1 MKFTYQLPIILLFL
15 HCICQQ
21 GISQPRQHIDSL
33 QLLLK
38 TIPQDTGR
46 IKVYGELCWYYA
58 GTRDK
63 LDSARLYAD
72 SIYYLSTKLEFEPA
86 IILSH
91 FYYGTIDRHEGNLPS
106 SLDHFKK
113 YVAYHE
119 KNGNEHLIA
128 TGLYQ
133 VAVIQKSMGN
143 LDESLSSFY
152 KALEIHEL
160 NEFKY
165 GIGFT
170 LNAMAGIQREIKN
183 YENAIKYFQ
192 RSIKLFT
199 ELNKKSDLAMS
210 LENLG
215 NVFAEMDQYDSA
227 LYYYNHAMVIDTKL
241 DKKFG
246 IASELENIG
255 NLYFDMG
262 QFKKALEY
270 QLRSLDIR
278 KHLPQQRELAK
289 SHNKVGKLYS
299 HLYAFDKAA
308 YHLNTALQLS
318 TKIEAKPL
326 ILEAYES
333 LAHLAEIQKDYYNA
347 NEFQKLYSQL
357 KDSIINEE
365 KLKQINELETRYQTA
380 QKDQEILLLSKE
392 NEIQEAKATRQSTLR
407 NALIGF
413 IVLIIALSVSILI
426 SLKQKVKNQHIISAK
441 NEEIKTSN
449 YKRKLTDLEMKALQ
463 SQMNPHFIFNCM
475 NSINRMILAGESDE
489 ASRYLNKFSKLIR
502 ITLENSENSS
512 ISLEAELEMLE
523 TYIQLESVRFKG
535 MINYTIQIDEAL
547 DPTEIYLPSMVLQP
561 FIENAIWHGLM
572 HKNEPG
578 NINLAIHEENDLLRC
593 VIEDDGVGREMA
605 LQLKEQIPSK
615 NKSLGIKITEE
626 RLKLISKE
634 KLMDWIKIEDLKDA
648 YDKAIGTRVN
658 LSIPIT

>member
-1 MKFTYQLPIILLFL
+1 MKFSNLRLIIILLL
-15 HCICQQ
+15 CCIYQNGFCQ
-21 GISQPRQHIDSL
+21 SRQEVDSLL
-33 QLLLK
+33 QLLN
-38 TIPQDTGR
+38 TTSQDTNR
-46 IKVYGELCWYYA
+46 IKIYGELCWKYA

-63 LDSARLYAD
+63 LDSAKIFAD
-72 SIYYLSTKLEFEPA
+72 SIFFLASKLNDERLIVYA
-86 IILSH
+86 H
-91 FYYGTIDRHEGNLPS
+91 FYYGTTDRHLGNLSS

-133 VAVIQKSMGN
+133 VAVIQNSLGD

-152 KALEIHEL
+152 RVLEIHES
-160 NEFKY
+160 NDFKH

-170 LNAMAGIQREIKN
+170 LNSMAGIQRAIEN
-183 YENAIKYFQ
+183 YESAISSY
-192 RSIKLFT
+192 RRAIHLFT
-199 ELNKKSDLAMS
+199 EINEEFDLAMS

-227 LYYYNHAMVIDTKL
+227 LYYYNRALAIDTRLNKR
-241 DKKFG
+241 FG

-262 QFKKALEY
+262 QLNKALEY

-278 KHLPQQRELAK
+278 KQLPQQRELAK
-289 SHNKVGKLYS
+289 SHNKVGKLYT
-299 HLYAFDKAA
+299 HLNAFDKAA
-308 YHLNTALQLS
+308 YHLNTALELS

-326 ILEAYES
+326 VLEAYES
-333 LAHLAEIQKDYYNA
+333 LAHLAEIKKDYYNA

-365 KLKQINELETRYQTA
+365 KLKQINELETQYQTA

-392 NEIQEAKATRQSTLR
+392 KEIQEAKATRQSIMR
-407 NALIGF
+407 NALLGI
-413 IVLIIALSVSILI
+413 IALIIALSVSIFI
-426 SLKQKVKNQHIISAK
+426 SLKQKLKSQHIISTK

-449 YKRKLTDLEMKALQ
+449 YKRKLTDLELKALR

-502 ITLENSENSS
+502 LTLENSENSN
-512 ISLEAELEMLE
+512 ISLEAELAMLE
-523 TYIQLESVRFKG
+523 AYIQLESVRFKG

-547 DPTEIYLPSMVLQP
+547 DP
-561 FIENAIWHGLM
+561 
-572 HKNEPG
+572 
-578 NINLAIHEENDLLRC
+578 
-593 VIEDDGVGREMA
+593 
-605 LQLKEQIPSK
+605 
-615 NKSLGIKITEE
+615 SL
-626 RLKLISKE
+626 
-634 KLMDWIKIEDLKDA
+634 
-648 YDKAIGTRVN
+648 
-658 LSIPIT
+658 